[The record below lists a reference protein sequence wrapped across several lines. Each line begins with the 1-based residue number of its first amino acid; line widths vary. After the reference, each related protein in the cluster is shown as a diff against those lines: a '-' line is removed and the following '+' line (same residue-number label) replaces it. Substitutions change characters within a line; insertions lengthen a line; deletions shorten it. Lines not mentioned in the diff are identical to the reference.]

1 MLVVLSSA
9 ALMAACG
16 LQWNCWNNKAQ
27 GDKKR
32 HRQMHARPAGA
43 AAAGDMGNVPGL
55 TDTPGR
61 PPKSSRC
68 QILLSLPKGNEFAA
82 LMVGPSSRAGATWNG
97 KSTFKTEKVRSKRV
111 RCTVKR
117 SRYSEVPTAG
127 GWLLLCHREL
137 RMIKP
142 HRGKPVS
149 MRRKLHRLML
159 VGDMHGFLLSGER
172 THHVGSEERSAQ
184 VEQNH
189 ALHAL
194 GHAEKTPL
202 LPAPLPGLDLLS
214 SPQQLVQP
222 LGRMRVLR
230 HGTMHVACALAALL

>member
-1 MLVVLSSA
+1 MVHCELEQRFRDSDRR
-9 ALMAACG
+9 
-16 LQWNCWNNKAQ
+16 LQAVIVAPRIAH
-27 GDKKR
+27 G
-32 HRQMHARPAGA
+32 G
-43 AAAGDMGNVPGL
+43 
-55 TDTPGR
+55 
-61 PPKSSRC
+61 
-68 QILLSLPKGNEFAA
+68 
-82 LMVGPSSRAGATWNG
+82 G
-97 KSTFKTEKVRSKRV
+97 KT
-111 RCTVKR
+111 
-117 SRYSEVPTAG
+117 
-127 GWLLLCHREL
+127 
-137 RMIKP
+137 
-142 HRGKPVS
+142 VS

-159 VGDMHGFLLSGER
+159 AGDMHGLLLSGEH
-172 THHVGSEERSAQ
+172 THHVGPEERSAQ